1 MAHSRSNNVN
11 RYSMFIGFAALLCL
25 AQPAPALDLRESWNL
40 MQFQGPAYLAA
51 GHERDAARENRAIG
65 QSGLLPKV
73 GITAFENHIDGTQKQ
88 PDFFGNSHTND
99 LNYASKSATLQLR
112 QPLFNKQKMAEYRQG
127 QYQAEYGEAVFD
139 GKAQDAAVR
148 LAGRYFDV
156 LLAHETVKL
165 AVAKLNSFN
174 EQVASTQRRKQL
186 GDGTITDVDEAI
198 ARRDLAQAELIEAE
212 DSLVVARR
220 LLQEYLGQTPDEIA
234 TLQESFPT
242 PPLQPDNLQEWIIRA
257 GTDSTAIRA
266 RRLNVSTADEEV
278 AKAKAGHWPTLDLV
292 VGYTAAD
299 SETLSTQNERNRYAS
314 AGVELNIPLYSGG
327 YVSARARQSVASRD
341 QAEEDLNATREEI
354 ISGTTREFRGVQ
366 SGEARIH
373 ALEKAVKS
381 SERALDSSKK
391 GFMAGTSTNVD
402 ILNAQEQIYTARRDL
417 FEAKLRYLLARLRL
431 VANVGALGDDDI
443 ESANSYLGPRLSF

>member
-1 MAHSRSNNVN
+1 MAHSRSNKVN

-234 TLQESFPT
+234 TLQDSFPT